1 MPVKSRIAAGPTFAV
16 VTSGISISPQREPLA
31 ARNVLATLAAAERL
45 RTQARAGTAG
55 QSLRG
60 KNLAL
65 LLGPSPGAD
74 ISALRRAAQDLGA
87 RVAEVRFTEPAKPAP
102 GRDDVHALAR
112 MLGRM
117 YDAVDCE
124 ALAPATARRIEQ
136 DAGVPVY
143 HGLCLDEH
151 PARVLADLMT
161 LREHRSPPGASILFL
176 GDPKAPRGSHFVSAA
191 RAAGFDVLV
200 GGGQPASKDATFLV
214 DARHS
219 AHWKLLASA
228 LPLDEARRAENHRCV
243 MQAVLLDTIVKASPF
258 FDVRQT
264 PPFQS
269 PHTGM

>member
-1 MPVKSRIAAGPTFAV
+1 MPVKSWIAAGSTFAV
-16 VTSGISISPQREPLA
+16 VTSSLSASPHREPLA

-45 RTQARAGTAG
+45 RTRERDGTAG
-55 QSLRG
+55 QPLRG

-65 LLGPSPGAD
+65 LLGPSPSGD
-74 ISALRRAAQDLGA
+74 ISTLRRAAQDLGA

-102 GRDDVHALAR
+102 ERDDVLALAR

-161 LREHRSPPGASILFL
+161 LREHRSPPGGSMLFL
-176 GDPKAPRGSHFVSAA
+176 GDAKTPRGSQFVSAA

-200 GGGQPASKDATFLV
+200 GSSGQPQSNDASFLV

-219 AHWKLLASA
+219 AHWSLLASGR
-228 LPLDEARRAENHRCV
+228 PLDEARRTENHRCV
-243 MQAVLLDTIVKASPF
+243 MQAVLLDSIVKA
-258 FDVRQT
+258 
-264 PPFQS
+264 
-269 PHTGM
+269 

>member
-16 VTSGISISPQREPLA
+16 VTSSICTSPHREPLA

-55 QSLRG
+55 QPLRG

-65 LLGPSPGAD
+65 LLGPTPCGD
-74 ISALRRAAQDLGA
+74 ISTLRRAAQDLGA
-87 RVAEVRFTEPAKPAP
+87 RVAEVRFTEPARPAP
-102 GRDDVHALAR
+102 GRDDVLALAR

-151 PARVLADLMT
+151 PARALADLMT
-161 LREHRSPPGASILFL
+161 LGEHRSPPGASILFL
-176 GDPKAPRGSHFVSAA
+176 GDPKAARGSHFVSAA

-200 GGGQPASKDATFLV
+200 GGGPPAPNDATFLV

-219 AHWKLLASA
+219 AHWSLLASA
-228 LPLDEARRAENHRCV
+228 RPLDEARRAENHRCV
-243 MQAVLLDTIVKASPF
+243 MQAVLLDTIVKA
-258 FDVRQT
+258 
-264 PPFQS
+264 
-269 PHTGM
+269 

>member
-1 MPVKSRIAAGPTFAV
+1 VTSRISTF
-16 VTSGISISPQREPLA
+16 PHRDPLA
-31 ARNVLATLAAAERL
+31 AKCVLATLAAAERL
-45 RTQARAGTAG
+45 RAQARAGTAG
-55 QSLRG
+55 QPLRG

-65 LLGPSPGAD
+65 LLGPSPAGD
-74 ISALRRAAQDLGA
+74 ISTLRRAAQDLGA
-87 RVAEVRFTEPAKPAP
+87 RVAEVRFTEPTRPAP
-102 GRDDVHALAR
+102 GRDNVLVLAQ

-143 HGLCLDEH
+143 HDLCLDDH
-151 PARVLADLMT
+151 PARLLADLMT

-176 GDPKAPRGSHFVSAA
+176 GDPKAARGSQFVSAA
-191 RAAGFDVLV
+191 RAAGFDVLA
-200 GGGQPASKDATFLV
+200 GGTGQPASNDATFLV

-219 AHWKLLASA
+219 AHWSLLASA

-258 FDVRQT
+258 VDVRQT

-269 PHTGM
+269 SHTGM